1 MKIQVNNFVWS
12 GVWIYDMVSIIIFN
26 LITEFQSWK
35 RSEKL
40 VNKIESLLFSLYTKW
55 CQGPEMN

>member
-55 CQGPEMN
+55 CQGPEMS